1 MIMLVA
7 VVVVQ
12 DEYDDFGGDA
22 DVDIVVVRSD
32 GSKTVTKGC
41 PFVPRKGK
49 TSMKLKKGKN
59 LWFTSQK
66 MSTFSE

>member
-41 PFVPRKGK
+41 PFCTEEGENEHETKERKK
-49 TSMKLKKGKN
+49 IMV
-59 LWFTSQK
+59 
-66 MSTFSE
+66 